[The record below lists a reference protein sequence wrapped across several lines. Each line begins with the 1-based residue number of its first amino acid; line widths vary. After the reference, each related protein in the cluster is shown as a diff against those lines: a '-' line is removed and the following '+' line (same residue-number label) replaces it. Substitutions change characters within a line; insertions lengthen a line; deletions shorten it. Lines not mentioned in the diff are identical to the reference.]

1 MKHDKSLDQFFTS
14 PDIALQCA
22 TAVKKYVHPKL
33 IIEPSAGAGALIDAA
48 KVVFPK
54 ASIIAYDIDP
64 KRSDIEKADFLASTI
79 DSQPETTLVFA
90 NPPFGK
96 RSSLAIKF
104 FNRSANLA
112 NTLAFIA
119 PVQFRKW
126 SVQSKLDKRLKLVS
140 DTLLPENSF
149 VFDGK
154 PYNVRCCFQI
164 WKHGG
169 DELDLRLTKSLPITH
184 PDFIM
189 WQYNNTKQALS
200 IFKNK
205 FDFAVPRQGYAD
217 YTRRET
223 KSSLCELTTQ
233 WILFRANNTKA
244 LTNLK
249 KLDFQKLAMLNT
261 SVPGFGKADV
271 VQFYREVYGE

>member
-1 MKHDKSLDQFFTS
+1 
-14 PDIALQCA
+14 
-22 TAVKKYVHPKL
+22 
-33 IIEPSAGAGALIDAA
+33 
-48 KVVFPK
+48 
-54 ASIIAYDIDP
+54 
-64 KRSDIEKADFLASTI
+64 
-79 DSQPETTLVFA
+79 
-90 NPPFGK
+90 
-96 RSSLAIKF
+96 
-104 FNRSANLA
+104 
-112 NTLAFIA
+112 
-119 PVQFRKW
+119 
-126 SVQSKLDKRLKLVS
+126 
-140 DTLLPENSF
+140 
-149 VFDGK
+149 
-154 PYNVRCCFQI
+154 
-164 WKHGG
+164 
-169 DELDLRLTKSLPITH
+169 
-184 PDFIM
+184 M